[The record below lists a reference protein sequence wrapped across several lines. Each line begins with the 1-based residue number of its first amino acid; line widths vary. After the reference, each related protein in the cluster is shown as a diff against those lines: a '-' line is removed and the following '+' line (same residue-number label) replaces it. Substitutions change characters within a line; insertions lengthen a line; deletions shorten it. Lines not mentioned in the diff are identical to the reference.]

1 MHFVGNESFHVQM
14 KAPTDWEWVKLSS
27 RVHLHYES
35 KMAAGQSMDDFTGSV
50 AAILDVDPEKT
61 VGKSLNK
68 IIKKD

>member
-1 MHFVGNESFHVQM
+1 M
-14 KAPTDWEWVKLSS
+14 KASTDWEWV
-27 RVHLHYES
+27 HLHHES
-35 KMAAGQSMDDFTGSV
+35 KMAAGQSMDDSTGSV